1 MYCRWSE
8 TPWLKSAET
17 LLPPCLLF
25 VCAVRSCLRGKVSG
39 AGCHPRQS
47 VVHLPYG
54 GTGTQRGDAGGK
66 FTWLTAKES
75 STQDTNPRPS
85 SCTAAVS
92 GSGATKRDYAGTFR
106 DEAPPML
113 FLSVGTLSKHPR
125 GQCYKKALPLR
136 PTHLVYVPTT
146 RSIVVA
152 CDGYGDKTTEVAE
165 AAANGASRGKAEQQV
180 FSTPSCSSSLRVFD
194 ADTLEERPGGP
205 LHLLP
210 GVRVTGMA
218 LLGVDPLRNAS
229 LEAGAG
235 ATPWADGEG
244 GSPPAAAVGGDV
256 VAVACCSERACG
268 EGTPHRGDGRRR
280 EQDEEV
286 QQHRGGGVVSGSVA
300 AAVAVAA
307 ENVTDSANAN
317 PADVDV
323 DHAANNAVDDECK
336 PDTLVTVLAAF
347 EVVACASHA
356 ATGAE
361 GGIGRGASHCK
372 VSDGSVGS
380 GTILAPL
387 AAAPEMEGVCFS
399 LKTLSGRFVAA
410 SADDKVVVFGWGGS
424 GGGLR

>member
-1 MYCRWSE
+1 M
-8 TPWLKSAET
+8 
-17 LLPPCLLF
+17 
-25 VCAVRSCLRGKVSG
+25 
-39 AGCHPRQS
+39 
-47 VVHLPYG
+47 
-54 GTGTQRGDAGGK
+54 
-66 FTWLTAKES
+66 
-75 STQDTNPRPS
+75 
-85 SCTAAVS
+85 S

-125 GQCYKKALPLR
+125 GQCHKKSLPLR

-152 CDGYGDKTTEVAE
+152 CDVYGDKTAAVAE
-165 AAANGASRGKAEQQV
+165 DATNGALRDEAERQV

-218 LLGVDPLRNAS
+218 LLGVDPLCNAS
-229 LEAGAG
+229 REAGAG

-244 GSPPAAAVGGDV
+244 GNPPAAAVGGDV

-268 EGTPHRGDGRRR
+268 EGTPRRDDGRQR
-280 EQDEEV
+280 EHDEGV
-286 QQHRGGGVVSGSVA
+286 QQHRGSGVSSSSVA
-300 AAVAVAA
+300 AAVAIAADNAA
-307 ENVTDSANAN
+307 ENASAN
-317 PADVDV
+317 PAGADV
-323 DHAANNAVDDECK
+323 DHAANNAVDAECK
-336 PDTLVTVLAAF
+336 PDTLVTVIAAF

-361 GGIGRGASHCK
+361 GGIGRGASRCK
-372 VSDGSVGS
+372 VPDGNVGS
-380 GTILAPL
+380 GTLLAPL
-387 AAAPEMEGVCFS
+387 AVAPEMEGVCFS